1 MKRVLTILTIAVAVV
16 FAISMDSPR
25 ASAGTIAGVL
35 NPTGVGVQVPQGGG
49 DIGGVCGGDGVEGDP
64 DDLGGGFRST
74 SGQAKPAGGDD
85 KPLVPP
91 MIEVLLKVH
100 TIWLSILR

>member
-1 MKRVLTILTIAVAVV
+1 MKRVLTILTIALAVV
-16 FAISMDSPR
+16 FSLSLDSPS
-25 ASAGTIAGVL
+25 ALAGTT
-35 NPTGVGVQVPQGGG
+35 TGVVAPTVGGAQAPQGGG

-74 SGQAKPAGGDD
+74 SGHGKPAGGDD
-85 KPLVPP
+85 KPPLPP
-91 MIEVLLKVH
+91 LIEVLLRVQ